1 MRAMSY
7 SVLKRLIDL
16 GVAALGL
23 PLLAVLVPLVAVAVK
38 LDSPGPVFYSHV
50 RCGKAGRRFRML
62 KFRTMQTNADR
73 IGAAVTTADDP
84 RVTRVGRLLRKSKL
98 DELPQIW
105 NVLLGDMSLVGP
117 RPQSPHYIRHNYP
130 DEQRRV
136 ILSIRPG
143 ITGPT
148 QIWCRNEEEVLAASS
163 DPDAFYKHVLLPK
176 KIASDVAYAR
186 RPNLLTDLR
195 CLLLTLLI
203 CLPLRPL
210 KGYSATAAD
219 VADLEMAEPSA
230 VPIQ

>member
-1 MRAMSY
+1 MMD
-7 SVLKRLIDL
+7 II
-16 GVAALGL
+16 VAVPALS
-23 PLLAVLVPLVAVAVK
+23 LLVVLVPLVAVAIK
-38 LDSPGPVFYSHV
+38 LDSPGPVFYRHV

-62 KFRTMQTNADR
+62 KFRTMQMNADR

-84 RVTRVGRLLRKSKL
+84 RVTRVGRFLRKSKL
-98 DELPQIW
+98 DEVPQIW

-117 RPQSPHYIRHNYP
+117 RPQSPHYIRYNYP

-163 DPDAFYKHVLLPK
+163 DPDAFYEHVLLPK

-186 RPNLLTDLR
+186 RPTFLTDLR
-195 CLLLTLLI
+195 CLLLTLLV
-203 CLPLRPL
+203 CLPIRPL
-210 KGYSATAAD
+210 KGHSATADD